1 MVSVLGVDAV
11 EEPEEPL
18 LEPQA
23 AAATAT
29 AEIAARAAARRDKD
43 TG

>member
-18 LEPQA
+18 LELQA
-23 AAATAT
+23 AAPATT